1 MRGLVVAACLMGA
14 AAFACGQSP
23 VSVNVDLQKSQGPF
37 APVYAWIGY
46 DESNY
51 TTTENGRALLQELH
65 DATTAPLYVRAH
77 FLLTSGDG
85 KPELEVELE
94 QRL

>member
-14 AAFACGQSP
+14 AAVARAQSP
-23 VSVNVDLQKSQGPF
+23 VSVNVDLQKTQGAF
-37 APVYAWIGY
+37 APVYAWVGY

-65 DATTAPLYVRAH
+65 DATPAPVYVRA
-77 FLLTSGDG
+77 FPADL
-85 KPELEVELE
+85 
-94 QRL
+94 R